1 MNIGNLG
8 LMSEPV
14 KVRAY
19 LSPRRQEQ
27 ATATR
32 RAILSAARELFT
44 RQGYADT
51 TVAAVAGRAGVAV
64 DTIYAS
70 VGRKPQLMLTVID
83 SVLGEGRGPV
93 PAEQRDYVQE
103 IRAAE
108 SAADKVHV
116 YATAL
121 GRVLPATADL
131 QEALRHAAQTDA
143 DCAAVWRGLVQRRAA
158 NMLLFAS
165 DLRRSG
171 GVRDDLTDEV
181 VADIVWSTNSVEY
194 YLLLRDRGWTSDQ
207 YSQWL
212 EDLWSRTLLVST

>member
-1 MNIGNLG
+1 
-8 LMSEPV
+8 MSEPV

-27 ATATR
+27 AAATR
-32 RAILSAARELFT
+32 RAILTAARDLFT

-51 TVAAVAGRAGVAV
+51 TVAAVADRADVSV

-70 VGRKPQLMLTVID
+70 VGRKPQLMLAVID
-83 SVLGEGRGPV
+83 TVLGEGDDPI
-93 PAEQRDYVQE
+93 PAEQRAYVQA

-108 SAADKVHV
+108 SAADKIHV

-121 GRVLPATADL
+121 GRVLPATAAL

-143 DCAAVWRGLVQRRAA
+143 ECAAVWRGLTQRRAA

-165 DLRRSG
+165 DLRRTG
-171 GVRDDLTDEV
+171 EVRGELTDEV

-194 YLLLRDRGWTSDQ
+194 YLLLRQRRWTSEQ
-207 YSQWL
+207 YARWL
-212 EDLWSRTLLVST
+212 ADLWCRTLLA